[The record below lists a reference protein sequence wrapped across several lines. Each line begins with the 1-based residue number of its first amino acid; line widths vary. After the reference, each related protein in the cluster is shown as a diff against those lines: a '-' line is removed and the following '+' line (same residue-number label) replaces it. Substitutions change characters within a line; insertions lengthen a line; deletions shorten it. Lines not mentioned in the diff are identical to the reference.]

1 MLPIG
6 SDTVVTLKGLYDVV
20 GESFVSTATLA
31 FTVKDA
37 TNGSPVTGL
46 TNIAMP
52 YVAGTQGTYRGLAPA
67 AATAA
72 LSEADYFVEVHA
84 TTTGGNIL
92 VDRLA
97 QRAAYYAN

>member
-31 FTVKDA
+31 FTVKGA
-37 TNGSPVTGL
+37 EGSQVTGL
-46 TNIAMP
+46 TNVAMP
-52 YVAGTQGTYRGLAPA
+52 CVSGTQGTYRGLAPA